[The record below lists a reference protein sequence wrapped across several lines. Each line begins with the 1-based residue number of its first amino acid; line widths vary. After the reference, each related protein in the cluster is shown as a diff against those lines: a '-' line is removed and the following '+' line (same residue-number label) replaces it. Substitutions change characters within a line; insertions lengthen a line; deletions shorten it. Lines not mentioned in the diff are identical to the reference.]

1 MNFLS
6 MAGLPPDYTPT
17 TLETV
22 FELLDKKLVS
32 LGVPGGLSFVGIANV
47 RTGQWNEAA
56 LCFGG
61 AAAVWMAIKVG
72 KKLAPE
78 IDQGL
83 DHGIAAIKQLPQTLR
98 TDFTSLYLR
107 RIAYQ
112 CEMSDIEGFTPE
124 RTATPLLEKVF
135 VPLDLSGA
143 MGALAPNHDRHLDS
157 SLWSENLD
165 IWKLLARSRQDRQFR
180 QMCILAKGGMGKTT
194 LLRHITLIYG
204 QGKHR
209 RHRAPKLVPVLL
221 RLREWVDELTQ
232 PQPPGLAQ
240 LITEHYIPSLWKNHP
255 PQVPNRWAE
264 TLLNQGQALV
274 MLDGFD
280 EIPAAKRPQVSGW
293 ITAQMEDY
301 DQSVFLLTSRPK
313 GYENYAAKRPTIPI
327 YINPFNA
334 DQQARFV
341 QRWYLCQERC
351 YRPPRHAR
359 EVAQDRAK
367 NLIAQIQ
374 DRPQDLGEMAK
385 NPLLLNLLVTLHR
398 YAPTKALPSQRLG
411 LYQRICS
418 LQLDTRPE
426 ARFIQML
433 LPYEKSMALLQAVA
447 LHMVS
452 TPTQTAPSEERLV
465 VEHNALLKFL
475 HQHPLLQK
483 AQVDPA
489 AWLKQI
495 VDVSELLVERE
506 PKEYEFPH
514 ASFQGFF
521 AARELAKAED
531 DATLQHHKQLVL
543 QNWNAA
549 LWRET
554 VLLYT
559 AQLDPQDLNDIIR
572 KGSQLGSE
580 AAQLAALCVKEY
592 PRPEKVEDDL
602 KVLLEDLET
611 VAQDSKYQKLEELL
625 KAGQWRDADQETY
638 RLMITTVDKEEGQ
651 GFERKDL
658 EEFPCEDLKTID
670 GLWVQY
676 SRGKFGF
683 SVQKKI
689 YVECGAKLNG
699 EYPGLKI
706 WYKFCDRVGWR
717 KSDQYL
723 KSTDLQADL
732 ALSPEGEFP
741 YFGFSRVSSLASS
754 LAEGLFSRIET
765 CKL

>member
-1 MNFLS
+1 
-6 MAGLPPDYTPT
+6 MAGLPPASTPT
-17 TLETV
+17 SIETV

-32 LGVPGGLSFVGIANV
+32 LGVPTALSAVGINNI
-47 RTGQWNEAA
+47 RTDKWNEAA
-56 LCFGG
+56 WCFAG

-83 DHGIAAIKQLPQTLR
+83 DHGIAAVKQLPQTLR

-107 RIAYQ
+107 RQARQ
-112 CEMSDIEGFTPE
+112 CEESTIEGFNPE
-124 RTATPLLEKVF
+124 RTAIPLLEKVF

-143 MGALAPNHDRHLDS
+143 MGALAPTHNRHLDP

-240 LITEHYIPSLWKNHP
+240 LITEHYIPTLWRNHP

-264 TLLNQGQALV
+264 NLLNRGQALV

-280 EIPAAKRPQVSGW
+280 EIPAAKRPQVSRW
-293 ITAQMEDY
+293 ITTQMEDY

-313 GYENYAAKRPTIPI
+313 GYENYTAKRPTIPI
-327 YINPFNA
+327 YINPFNV
-334 DQQARFV
+334 DQQARFI

-351 YRPPRHAR
+351 YRAPRHAR
-359 EVAQDRAK
+359 QVAQEHAE
-367 NLIAQIQ
+367 NLITQIQ
-374 DRPQDLGEMAK
+374 TRPQDLGEMAK

-398 YAPTKALPSQRLG
+398 YAPSKALPSQRLG

-426 ARFIQML
+426 ARLIQML

-447 LHMVS
+447 LHMVTNPS
-452 TPTQTAPSEERLV
+452 PATPNEERLV
-465 VEHNALLKFL
+465 IEHDALLAL
-475 HQHPLLQK
+475 LRPHPLLQK

-489 AWLKQI
+489 DWLKQM

-531 DATLQHHKQLVL
+531 EATLQQHQQLVL

-559 AQLDPQDLNDIIR
+559 AQLDPQDLNDIIP
-572 KGSQLGSE
+572 KASAFGSE
-580 AAQLAALCVKEY
+580 AAQLADLCVKEY
-592 PRPEKVEDDL
+592 PRPEKVDDFL
-602 KVLLEDLET
+602 KALLENLET
-611 VAQDSKYQKLEELL
+611 VTQDSKYQTLEEML

-638 RLMITTVDKEEGQ
+638 RLMITTVGKEEGQ
-651 GFERKDL
+651 WFERKDL
-658 EEFPCEDLKTID
+658 EEFPCEDLRTLD
-670 GLWVQY
+670 QLWVKY
-676 SRGKFGF
+676 SNGKFGF
-683 SVQKKI
+683 STQKKI
-689 YVECGAKLNG
+689 WQECGSPMTSGK
-699 EYPGLKI
+699 E
-706 WYKFCDRVGWR
+706 WDDFCVRVGWQDPTASR
-717 KSDQYL
+717 YMSSDEMIYNL
-723 KSTDLQADL
+723 VN
-732 ALSPEGEFP
+732 SPRGELPAFSVPGVLGRWEG
-741 YFGFSRVSSLASS
+741 GGLRL
-754 LAEGLFSRIET
+754 LFSRAET
-765 CKL
+765 CEL